1 MVNNCTVQL
10 HMFSDA
16 SEYAYSAS
24 AYLRLNDHD
33 GKKPTVPLSSENV
46 EMPPSR
52 DQPSHELMASLMA
65 VRTSNLIKAELD
77 FPIDRVVF
85 LDRLTDGASVH

>member
-1 MVNNCTVQL
+1 MMAKL
-10 HMFSDA
+10 
-16 SEYAYSAS
+16 
-24 AYLRLNDHD
+24 
-33 GKKPTVPLSSENV
+33 TVPLSSENV

-52 DQPSHELMASLMA
+52 DQPSHELMASLLA

-85 LDRLTDGASVH
+85 WTDSLMVLQYKNET